1 MARRVSPFTKERGI
15 AASWTCLWSIRK
27 SSGVLRSRLR
37 QLLNSLR
44 KVGAKRRRCMFCLR
58 QPGCESRR
66 QTKHITNHGR
76 TIEVRQQVERD
87 TPRIITCLKTNAAYR
102 DVDLHPD
109 VAEFLQRYIGDKPG
123 LLFHRLHRDLKL
135 KFSKK

>member
-1 MARRVSPFTKERGI
+1 MARRVSPFTNERGI

-27 SSGVLRSRLR
+27 SSGKSMT
-37 QLLNSLR
+37 LLS
-44 KVGAKRRRCMFCLR
+44 
-58 QPGCESRR
+58 
-66 QTKHITNHGR
+66 H
-76 TIEVRQQVERD
+76 VRQQVERD

-123 LLFHRLHRDLKL
+123 LLFATRNGTPHLPQQHRRSLANGTAQGDGIRRARYGLAC
-135 KFSKK
+135 FPSFPQNVAAW